1 MGVNETQ
8 IRAHLLIRGIVQGVF
23 FRAYVRQAA
32 IDSNLTGWVSN
43 LFDGRVEAVFE
54 GNKKDVEI
62 TVAKCFKGP
71 SASHV
76 EGIDIKWE
84 KYIGEFSCFSVRY

>member
-1 MGVNETQ
+1 MKETH
-8 IRAHLLIRGIVQGVF
+8 IRAHLLISGIVQGVF

-32 IDSNLTGWVSN
+32 IDANVTGWVKN
-43 LFDGRVEAVFE
+43 LFDGRVEALFE
-54 GNKKDVEI
+54 GKRKDVEI
-62 TVAKCFKGP
+62 AVSKCYKGP

-76 EGIDIKWE
+76 EGIDLKWE